1 MMKRSARL
9 FAALLGA
16 ILVVAACGTTA
27 SPAPAATAGSSGGPA
42 SQAAPASASPS
53 RAASP
58 SASAAVAAPCTKIAK
73 AFDPKKVDLTGPW
86 SSDDDGVYYL
96 RQVDSVVWW
105 NGMSGR
111 AERPSSLGRDW
122 NNVGRGVIKAL
133 KIDVEWAD
141 VPRGGILGGG
151 TLSLTIKDDGSGNVQ
166 IVKDSE
172 TGTGFGN
179 TIWTPC
185 APG

>member
-27 SPAPAATAGSSGGPA
+27 SPAPAATAASSGGPA
-42 SQAAPASASPS
+42 TQAAPASASPS

-86 SSDDDGVYYL
+86 SGDDDGVYYL

>member
-1 MMKRSARL
+1 MMERSARL
-9 FAALLGA
+9 IGMLMGA

-27 SPAPAATAGSSGGPA
+27 SPAPAATASSSGGQA
-42 SQAAPASASPS
+42 SNTAAPTASAA
-53 RAASP
+53 RAPSP
-58 SASAAVAAPCTKIAK
+58 SASATVAAPCKKVST
-73 AFDPKKVDLTGPW
+73 AFDPKKIDLTGPW
-86 SSDDDGVYYL
+86 SGDDDGIYYL
-96 RQVDSVVWW
+96 RQVGSVVWW

-111 AERPSSLGRDW
+111 AESPSSFGRDW
-122 NNVGRGVIKAL
+122 NNVGRGEIKGL

-151 TLSLTIKDDGSGNVQ
+151 TLSLSVKDDGTGNIQ

-172 TGTGFGN
+172 TGSGFGN
-179 TIWTPC
+179 GVWTPC

>member
-9 FAALLGA
+9 FAVLLGA

-27 SPAPAATAGSSGGPA
+27 SPAPAATTASSGGPA
-42 SQAAPASASPS
+42 SHAPASASPS

-58 SASAAVAAPCTKIAK
+58 TALAAVAAPCTKIAK
-73 AFDPKKVDLTGPW
+73 AFDPKKIDLTGPW
-86 SSDDDGVYYL
+86 SGDDGGIYYL
-96 RQVDSVVWW
+96 RQVGTVIWW

-111 AERPSSLGRDW
+111 TDRPASLGRDW

-133 KIDVEWAD
+133 KIDVDWAD

-166 IVKDSE
+166 IVKDGE

-179 TIWTPC
+179 NIWTPC